1 MKYGEYDMRQQTY
14 VQRCKKV
21 GRIGPKEAKL
31 DERSAYGEYVFSDK
45 EHLDIEAT
53 SSFVSI
59 RANVGVF
66 SG

>member
-1 MKYGEYDMRQQTY
+1 ME
-14 VQRCKKV
+14 RCKKL
-21 GRIGPKEAKL
+21 GRIGPKDVRL
-31 DERSAYGEYVFSDK
+31 DERSAYGEFVFSDK

-66 SG
+66 AG